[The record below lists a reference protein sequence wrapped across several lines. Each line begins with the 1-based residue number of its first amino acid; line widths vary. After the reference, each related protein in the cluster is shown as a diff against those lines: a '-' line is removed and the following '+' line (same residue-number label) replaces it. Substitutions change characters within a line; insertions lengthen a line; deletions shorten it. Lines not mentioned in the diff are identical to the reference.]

1 MPVPTVSYRPMREA
15 DLLAVHESNMR
26 AFDDLDRR
34 LGTEYPGP
42 PPNLEASLGRLRR
55 LLETDPGG
63 AWVAERGG
71 AIAGCALALVREGL
85 WGLSLLFVDP
95 PAQGIGAGR
104 ELLAR
109 AWAYG
114 EGARGHVVLSS
125 TDPRAMRAYA
135 RLGLDVHPCL
145 GATGTPSIVG
155 GDGEVRPG
163 GAEDLPLMEAVDRAV
178 RGAAHGA
185 DLLTMLAAGSTLLV
199 APERGYAVVTG
210 GRVRCC
216 AAFDE
221 DGARAVLRGALAHV
235 AGAGLDAH
243 VEWLSARQG
252 WAIEVCLDAGLD
264 LRADAGCVFTRG
276 DVGPFSPYLP
286 SGAYL

>member
-1 MPVPTVSYRPMREA
+1 MREA

-26 AFDDLDRR
+26 AFEDLDRR
-34 LGTEYPGP
+34 LGSEYPSP
-42 PPNLEASLGRLRR
+42 PPNLEGALGRLRR
-55 LLETDPGG
+55 LLATDPGG
-63 AWVAERGG
+63 AWVAERDGEVAGG
-71 AIAGCALALVREGL
+71 ALALLREGL

-95 PAQGIGAGR
+95 SAQGAGAGR

-114 EGARGHVVLSS
+114 EGARGHVILSS
-125 TDPRAMRAYA
+125 TDPRAMRAYT
-135 RLGLDVHPCL
+135 RLGMDVQPCL
-145 GATGTPSIVG
+145 AATGSPRIAA
-155 GDGEVRPG
+155 DGEVRPG
-163 GAEDLPLMEAVDRAV
+163 GADDLALMEAVDRAV

-185 DLLTMLAAGSTLLV
+185 DLLSLLPAGSILLV

-221 DGARAVLRGALAHV
+221 AGARAVLRGALAHI

-252 WAIEVCLDAGLD
+252 WAIDVCLDARLD
-264 LRADAGCVFTRG
+264 LRADAGCVFTGG